1 LEQEKKMNTRSTS
14 PSEPVSLPARPR
26 SGGDTHQP
34 DDAEIFAATPLV
46 VGENRDAYKRL
57 FLETWLGVRPRD
69 GFEQEQVRQS
79 VNYLWFARQLTRLTG
94 QRLREPACETLIDE
108 LAATEHALT
117 YWEEAAKATAQ
128 MIVWDRVMKND
139 PGGQKEVDEIL
150 TREDRPF
157 DVGVLIAL
165 DAQLETHRSLQ
176 ELVNKYHGY
185 ADKCL
190 QRITKR
196 RERLAKL
203 KHLEVDDE

>member
-1 LEQEKKMNTRSTS
+1 
-14 PSEPVSLPARPR
+14 
-26 SGGDTHQP
+26 
-34 DDAEIFAATPLV
+34 
-46 VGENRDAYKRL
+46 
-57 FLETWLGVRPRD
+57 
-69 GFEQEQVRQS
+69 
-79 VNYLWFARQLTRLTG
+79 
-94 QRLREPACETLIDE
+94 
-108 LAATEHALT
+108 
-117 YWEEAAKATAQ
+117 
-128 MIVWDRVMKND
+128 MKND